1 MQKAEGRKAS
11 CEILLSGSFL
21 LFLLVFQ
28 CYCQNCSTGKQTR
41 GEKRMF
47 LYHGKKTNSSVMD
60 DSAGKDS
67 ESRKCSMEVLKCR
80 IRGTVEHL
88 M

>member
-1 MQKAEGRKAS
+1 MQKAEGRKAL
-11 CEILLSGSFL
+11 CEILLSGSFR
-21 LFLLVFQ
+21 LFLLVSL
-28 CYCQNCSTGKQTR
+28 CYCQNCSTEKQMR
-41 GEKRMF
+41 GEERMF

-80 IRGTVEHL
+80 IHGTVEHL